1 MALAPNENITPG
13 TVLRDILG
21 SSGGNA
27 KSLAHPGFTYTIVK
41 TVEANGAATYTAF
54 RSDGSTASSSTDST
68 SPIRSGLKAVLTAI
82 AADNTSIYFPSGFY
96 SFPED
101 PAGAEDHWAANGF
114 KRLALEGDPSMGA
127 ILANWRDDSQ
137 GGYDTNPDVE
147 PFSMTRC
154 DDLVYRN
161 FRVWAGGNQD
171 ANNSSDACDFDSCR
185 GTKLENI
192 VVERSRARGIVYDG
206 GDSGAVSRYGHIR
219 HCEVRGVPVPPA
231 VFKAASGVIT
241 AQEYRYVVTYVDS
254 LYGET
259 PPSEFTSYNAPANF
273 RARLTVPTG
282 PAYSTTKGVTA
293 RKIYR
298 WSTAQPT
305 YRLIATLD
313 NSVLFYDDNAT
324 DASIAAAATL
334 PTTGTP
340 LIPKEG
346 IKLLG
351 CQRHSVMNNVVSG
364 VGSHGIQVV
373 RKGSTSAD
381 NKNSDDHRIIGN
393 VVRHAGAGTSTASM
407 AGIYVGGGSNNVVQ
421 GNIIENPGVPAALG
435 NGIAVQGLVGATTAY
450 NLIGPNIIVDD
461 QTTSSPSGGPSMRYG
476 VQINIAGAGTA
487 PDNTVLSLG
496 GVRGFVTG
504 VLNDVGGTNTKQ
516 YTLA

>member
-1 MALAPNENITPG
+1 MALGPNENITSG
-13 TVLRDILG
+13 THIKYLMST
-21 SSGGNA
+21 SSTGA
-27 KSLAHPGFTYTIVK
+27 SPLSHPGFTYTIVK
-41 TVEANGAATYTAF
+41 TVDAGVTTYSALRADGTVATTSA
-54 RSDGSTASSSTDST
+54 DTT
-68 SPIRSGLKAVLTAI
+68 SPVHSGLKAVLTAV
-82 AADNTSIYFPSGFY
+82 AADNTSIYFPAGFY

-101 PAGAEDHWAANGF
+101 PAGIEDHWAANGY
-114 KRLALEGDPSMGA
+114 KRLALEGDPAMGA

-137 GGYDTNPDVE
+137 GGYDTIPDVE

-219 HCEVRGVPVPPA
+219 NCEVRGVPVSPA
-231 VFKAASGVIT
+231 AFKGAAGSIV

-259 PPSEFTSYNAPANF
+259 PASEFTSYNAPASF
-273 RARLTVPTG
+273 KVKLTVPTG
-282 PAYSTTKGVTA
+282 PAYSATKGVTA

-305 YRLIATLD
+305 YRLLATLD
-313 NSVLFYDDNAT
+313 NSVLSYDDNAS
-324 DASIAAAATL
+324 DASISAAATL
-334 PTTGTP
+334 PTTGVP
-340 LIPKEG
+340 LVPKEG
-346 IKLLG
+346 IKILG
-351 CQRHSVMNNVVSG
+351 AQRHSIINNTVVG
-364 VGSHGIQVV
+364 VGSHGIQIV
-373 RKGSTSAD
+373 RKGSSAAD

-393 VVRHAGAGTSTASM
+393 VIRHAGAGTSTASL
-407 AGIYVGGGSNNVVQ
+407 AGIYLGGASNNVVQ
-421 GNIIENPGVPAALG
+421 GNTIGNPGTTTGLG
-435 NGIAVQGLVGATTAY
+435 LGIAVQGLVGATTAY
-450 NLIGPNIIVDD
+450 NSIGPNVIVDD
-461 QTTSSPSGGPSMRYG
+461 QTAASPSGGSTMRYG

-487 PDNTVLSLG
+487 PDNTILALG
-496 GVRGFVTG
+496 AVRGFVTG
-504 VLNDVGGTNTKQ
+504 ALNDTGGTNTKQ
-516 YTLA
+516 YTLV